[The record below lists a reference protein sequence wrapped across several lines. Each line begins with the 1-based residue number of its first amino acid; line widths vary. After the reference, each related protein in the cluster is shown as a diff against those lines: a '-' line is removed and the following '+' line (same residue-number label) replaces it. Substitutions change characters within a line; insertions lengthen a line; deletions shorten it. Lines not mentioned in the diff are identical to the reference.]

1 MKFFFIVF
9 FKFFILYSITNA
21 NEMIFNQ
28 KKIGQFFM
36 NPETN
41 SPMIYPLELG
51 HKMKIIELKNGW
63 YNVTDEKTGLNGWV
77 KEEDFGV
84 TKPLDS
90 TANSDY
96 KKSFEIFS
104 ERLEEMSKS
113 IEDAIGLKTFIET
126 QHMGGVAAVVVASE
140 DWFLGRRHKNQAFQV
155 YEIWRGLN
163 QTPSFLSFRDK
174 SGNEKFIVLSGPHR
188 PRYLKSN

>member
-1 MKFFFIVF
+1 MKFFLIVF

-163 QTPSFLSFRDK
+163 QTPSFLSFRDE

>member
-1 MKFFFIVF
+1 MKFFLIVF

-77 KEEDFGV
+77 KQEDFGV

-90 TANSDY
+90 AAKSDY
-96 KKSFEIFS
+96 EKSFEIFS

-163 QTPSFLSFRDK
+163 QTPSFLSFRDE

>member
-1 MKFFFIVF
+1 
-9 FKFFILYSITNA
+9 
-21 NEMIFNQ
+21 
-28 KKIGQFFM
+28 
-36 NPETN
+36 
-41 SPMIYPLELG
+41 
-51 HKMKIIELKNGW
+51 
-63 YNVTDEKTGLNGWV
+63 
-77 KEEDFGV
+77 
-84 TKPLDS
+84 
-90 TANSDY
+90 
-96 KKSFEIFS
+96 
-104 ERLEEMSKS
+104 MSKS

-163 QTPSFLSFRDK
+163 QTPSFLSFRDE

>member
-1 MKFFFIVF
+1 MKFFLIVF

-90 TANSDY
+90 AANSDY
-96 KKSFEIFS
+96 EKSFKIFS

-126 QHMGGVAAVVVASE
+126 QHIGGVAAVVVASE

-163 QTPSFLSFRDK
+163 QTPSFLSFRDE

>member
-1 MKFFFIVF
+1 MKFFLIVF

-126 QHMGGVAAVVVASE
+126 QHIGGVAAVVVASE

-163 QTPSFLSFRDK
+163 QTPSFLSFRDE

>member
-84 TKPLDS
+84 NKPLDS

>member
-163 QTPSFLSFRDK
+163 QTPSFLSFRDE

>member
-1 MKFFFIVF
+1 MKCFLIIF

-36 NPETN
+36 NPEIN

-51 HKMKIIELKNGW
+51 HKMKIIELKNDW
-63 YNVTDEKTGLNGWV
+63 YNVSDEKTGLKGWV
-77 KEEDFGV
+77 KKEDFGSV
-84 TKPLDS
+84 KPLDS
-90 TANSDY
+90 TQNSDY
-96 KKSFEIFS
+96 DKSFKVFTET
-104 ERLEEMSKS
+104 LKEMSKS
-113 IEDAIGLKTFIET
+113 IQDAIGVKTFIET
-126 QHMGGVAAVVVASE
+126 KHMGGVAAIVIASE

-163 QTPSFLSFRDK
+163 QTPSFLSFRNE
-174 SGNEKFIVLSGPHR
+174 SGDEKFIVLSGPHR

>member
-1 MKFFFIVF
+1 MKFFLIVF

-90 TANSDY
+90 AANSDY
-96 KKSFEIFS
+96 EKSFKIFS

-113 IEDAIGLKTFIET
+113 IEEAIGLKTFIET

-163 QTPSFLSFRDK
+163 QTPSFLSFRDE

>member
-1 MKFFFIVF
+1 
-9 FKFFILYSITNA
+9 
-21 NEMIFNQ
+21 
-28 KKIGQFFM
+28 
-36 NPETN
+36 
-41 SPMIYPLELG
+41 
-51 HKMKIIELKNGW
+51 
-63 YNVTDEKTGLNGWV
+63 
-77 KEEDFGV
+77 
-84 TKPLDS
+84 
-90 TANSDY
+90 
-96 KKSFEIFS
+96 
-104 ERLEEMSKS
+104 MSKS

-126 QHMGGVAAVVVASE
+126 QHIGGVAAVVVASE

>member
-126 QHMGGVAAVVVASE
+126 QHIGGVAAVVVASE

>member
-1 MKFFFIVF
+1 MKFFLIVF

-90 TANSDY
+90 AAKSDY
-96 KKSFEIFS
+96 EKSFEIFS

>member
-1 MKFFFIVF
+1 MKFFLIVF

-90 TANSDY
+90 AANSDY
-96 KKSFEIFS
+96 EKSFKIFS

>member
-1 MKFFFIVF
+1 MKFFLIVF

-51 HKMKIIELKNGW
+51 HKMKVIELKNDW
-63 YNVTDEKTGLNGWV
+63 YNVTDVKTGLNGWV
-77 KEEDFGV
+77 KKEDFGA

-90 TANSDY
+90 ASNSDH

-126 QHMGGVAAVVVASE
+126 QHMGGVAAIVVASE

-163 QTPSFLSFRDK
+163 QTPSFLSFRDE

>member
-1 MKFFFIVF
+1 MKFFLIVF

-90 TANSDY
+90 AAKSDY
-96 KKSFEIFS
+96 EKSFKIFS

-163 QTPSFLSFRDK
+163 QTPSFLSFRDE

>member
-1 MKFFFIVF
+1 MKFFLIVF

-126 QHMGGVAAVVVASE
+126 QHIGGVAAVVVASE

-163 QTPSFLSFRDK
+163 QTPSFLSFRDE

-188 PRYLKSN
+188 PRYLKSY

>member
-1 MKFFFIVF
+1 MKFFLIVF

-77 KEEDFGV
+77 KQEDFGV

-90 TANSDY
+90 AAKSDY
-96 KKSFEIFS
+96 EKSFEIFS

-113 IEDAIGLKTFIET
+113 IEDAIGLKTFIDT

-163 QTPSFLSFRDK
+163 QTPSFLSFRDE